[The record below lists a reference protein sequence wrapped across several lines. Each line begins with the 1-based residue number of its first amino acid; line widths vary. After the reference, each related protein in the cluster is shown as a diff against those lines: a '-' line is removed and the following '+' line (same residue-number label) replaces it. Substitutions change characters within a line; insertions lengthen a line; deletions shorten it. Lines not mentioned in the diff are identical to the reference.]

1 MWKFGYWYIF
11 TCSIDLEGYL
21 IDLNNG
27 MLQIA
32 AYLQHIYC
40 KGNFSKIINSVKMKL
55 RITYL
60 WSLIILSAKFPDA
73 AASISATSICCSNQK
88 CSSNLLQNCIYEK
101 LRLLVYFYMLYWSGR
116 LPRWSKQQ
124 YAANGSTFA
133 VHLLQIASTQNYESS
148 QDETQTSVSL
158 ESNNTSYQISWC
170 CSNQKCCSYLLLQP
184 EVLQQLAAKL
194 RKCKT
199 ETEIWKTGKSRFAA
213 NCSKF
218 GWLFSLGSTVFHQIE
233 KLTFSLTDADL
244 CINYN

>member
-55 RITYL
+55 RIMYL
-60 WSLIILSAKFPDA
+60 WSPIILPAKFPDA
-73 AASISATSICCSNQK
+73 AASISAASICCSNQK

-124 YAANGSTFA
+124 YAANGSIFA
-133 VHLLQIASTQNYESS
+133 AHLLQIASTQNYESS
-148 QDETQTSVSL
+148 QDETQASVSL
-158 ESNNTSYQISWC
+158 ESNYTSYQISWC
-170 CSNQKCCSYLLLQP
+170 CSNLKCCCNM
-184 EVLQQLAAKL
+184 LQQCVAKL
-194 RKCKT
+194 CNC
-199 ETEIWKTGKSRFAA
+199 ET
-213 NCSKF
+213 
-218 GWLFSLGSTVFHQIE
+218 
-233 KLTFSLTDADL
+233 
-244 CINYN
+244 